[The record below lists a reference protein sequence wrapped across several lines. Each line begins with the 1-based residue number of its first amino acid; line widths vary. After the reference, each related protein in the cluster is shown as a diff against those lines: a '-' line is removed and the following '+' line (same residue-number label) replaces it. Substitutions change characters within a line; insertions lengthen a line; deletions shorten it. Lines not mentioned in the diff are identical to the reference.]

1 MVAMRE
7 DNSGLVD
14 LSLPKP
20 QTLDFYSS
28 ISFSLSSFWKILVA
42 DAFVLMVK
50 KTSSFMLTL
59 IYTCHSTLLDFMSI
73 SKTGRPSIGFVEIYD
88 DELIMALITM

>member
-28 ISFSLSSFWKILVA
+28 ISFSLS
-42 DAFVLMVK
+42 
-50 KTSSFMLTL
+50 
-59 IYTCHSTLLDFMSI
+59 LLEDF
-73 SKTGRPSIGFVEIYD
+73 GRRHLCVNGQK
-88 DELIMALITM
+88 DE

>member
-20 QTLDFYSS
+20 QTLDFYTS
-28 ISFSLSSFWKILVA
+28 ISFSLSSFWKILVV

-59 IYTCHSTLLDFMSI
+59 IYTCHSTMLDFMSF
-73 SKTGRPSIGFVEIYD
+73 SKTGRLSI
-88 DELIMALITM
+88 